1 MEITNR
7 VSGDMIVVAPT
18 GRVDHATAADFERAV
33 VPLLDAATG
42 PRAGLVFDLE
52 RVTYISSVGLRVLMI
67 ASKALRARGARIAV
81 AAMQPVVAEI
91 LEICRFGAV
100 VEVFPTVDAALD
112 AMSPSAAASRA
123 STTKAP

>member
-33 VPLLDAATG
+33 VPLLEAAGG

-91 LEICRFGAV
+91 LEICRFRAV
-100 VEVFPTVDAALD
+100 VEVFTTVDEALD
-112 AMSPSAAASRA
+112 AMSPAAEASRA
-123 STTKAP
+123 GATKAP

>member
-7 VSGDMIVVAPT
+7 AHGNAIVVALT

-33 VPLLDAATG
+33 VPLLEAAGG

-100 VEVFPTVDAALD
+100 VEVFTTVDAALD
-112 AMSPSAAASRA
+112 AMSPAAAASRPLA
-123 STTKAP
+123 TKAP

>member
-7 VSGDMIVVAPT
+7 VYGDMIVVAPT

-33 VPLLDAATG
+33 VPLLDAAAG
-42 PRAGLVFDLE
+42 PSAGLVFDLE
-52 RVTYISSVGLRVLMI
+52 RVTYVSSVGLRVLMI

-91 LEICRFGAV
+91 LEICRFRAV
-100 VEVFPTVDAALD
+100 VEVFTTVDEALD
-112 AMSPSAAASRA
+112 AMSPAAEASRA
-123 STTKAP
+123 GATKAP

>member
-7 VSGDMIVVAPT
+7 VHGDVLVVAPI

-33 VPLLDAATG
+33 VPLLDAAAG
-42 PRAGLVFDLE
+42 PGAGLVFDLE
-52 RVTYISSVGLRVLMI
+52 RVGYISSVGLRVLMI

-100 VEVFPTVDAALD
+100 VEVFATVDAALD
-112 AMSPSAAASRA
+112 AMSPSTAASGA

>member
-7 VSGDMIVVAPT
+7 VSGDMIVVAPS

-33 VPLLDAATG
+33 VPLLDAAAG

-91 LEICRFGAV
+91 LEICRFRAV
-100 VEVFPTVDAALD
+100 VEVFTTVDEALD
-112 AMSPSAAASRA
+112 AMSPAAEASRA
-123 STTKAP
+123 GATKAP

>member
-7 VSGDMIVVAPT
+7 AQGDTIVVAPT

-42 PRAGLVFDLE
+42 SRSGLVFDFE
-52 RVTYISSVGLRVLMI
+52 RVTYVSSVGLRVLMI
-67 ASKALRARGARIAV
+67 ASKSLRARGARIAV

-91 LEICRFGAV
+91 LEICRFDAV
-100 VEVFPTVDAALD
+100 VEVFSTVDQAIE
-112 AMSPSAAASRA
+112 AM
-123 STTKAP
+123 KAP

>member
-7 VSGDMIVVAPT
+7 VHGDMIVVAPT

-52 RVTYISSVGLRVLMI
+52 RVTYISSAGLRVLMI
-67 ASKALRARGARIAV
+67 ASKALRARGARVGV

-100 VEVFPTVDAALD
+100 VEVFTNVEAALE
-112 AMSPSAAASRA
+112 AMASGGAASRD
-123 STTKAP
+123 SPTKAP

>member
-7 VSGDMIVVAPT
+7 VYGDMIVVAPT

-42 PRAGLVFDLE
+42 SRAGLVFDLE

-67 ASKALRARGARIAV
+67 ASKALRARSARIAV

-100 VEVFPTVDAALD
+100 VEVFTTVDAARD
-112 AMSPSAAASRA
+112 AISPAAADPRA
-123 STTKAP
+123 SATKAP

>member
-7 VSGDMIVVAPT
+7 AQGDTIVVAPT

-33 VPLLDAATG
+33 VPFLDPATG

-52 RVTYISSVGLRVLMI
+52 RVTYVSSVGLRVLMI
-67 ASKALRARGARIAV
+67 ASKSLRARGARIAV

-91 LEICRFGAV
+91 LDICRFGAV

-112 AMSPSAAASRA
+112 AMKS
-123 STTKAP
+123 K